1 MCFTLICTTPFIL
14 IFENLFSL
22 YLRNHKVVVLVV
34 EIEQVGKKLWHF
46 LSQNSLY
53 PLLSLPFSPKIL
65 K

>member
-46 LSQNSLY
+46 LPQNSLY